1 MKKKYTI
8 VVVMIL
14 LAVLLVSGCGRL
26 TGKLYIDGQTIEVE
40 DLLRINDTTY
50 TLSDYLYYYVQ
61 LKYEYDGNDDRTW
74 ERHPEWMTELKENA
88 LLVLQYA
95 QARRELAAD
104 LGIKLNRADK
114 KKHSE
119 FHKRNKKQL

>member
-50 TLSDYLYYYVQ
+50 TLSDYLY
-61 LKYEYDGNDDRTW
+61 
-74 ERHPEWMTELKENA
+74 
-88 LLVLQYA
+88 
-95 QARRELAAD
+95 
-104 LGIKLNRADK
+104 
-114 KKHSE
+114 
-119 FHKRNKKQL
+119 

>member
-61 LKYEYDGNDDRTW
+61 LKYEYDGNDNRTW
-74 ERHPEWMTELKENA
+74 
-88 LLVLQYA
+88 
-95 QARRELAAD
+95 
-104 LGIKLNRADK
+104 
-114 KKHSE
+114 
-119 FHKRNKKQL
+119 